1 MEWWQGFTVEVNF
14 LPTRTPGMPPHPA
27 EVLSSAGT
35 STWVPLLGKLLSSA
49 LWELRADPFL
59 NEGWEWRCVN
69 STCQGKPLTRPEW
82 VSKRNFQALN
92 SFPAL
97 TRALFI
103 SAPPLYSFCH
113 LTQSFHWLLCGCLE
127 GWSLC
132 GGEEFRDFVCLF
144 VALKKKSPEGLVL
157 LVPLVTEVAL
167 QGSAVLKE
175 LWPKAWD
182 WVTECIRVSLS
193 CILPAFYLHFAT
205 QWGLFLLPAIQS
217 QDPSFCVSLSV
228 HRP

>member
-14 LPTRTPGMPPHPA
+14 LPARTPGMPPHPA

-35 STWVPLLGKLLSSA
+35 STRVPLLGKLLSSA

-132 GGEEFRDFVCLF
+132 GGEEFRDFFLF
-144 VALKKKSPEGLVL
+144 VCGFKKKIPWGPCSPCSFGNGGRPPRLSHSEGI
-157 LVPLVTEVAL
+157 VTKGMRLSAS
-167 QGSAVLKE
+167 GSV
-175 LWPKAWD
+175 
-182 WVTECIRVSLS
+182 C
-193 CILPAFYLHFAT
+193 PAFYLQVTCILLLSGVFFFYL
-205 QWGLFLLPAIQS
+205 LFRAKILP
-217 QDPSFCVSLSV
+217 SV
-228 HRP
+228 YP